1 MITAQQL
8 RDAGIE
14 DKWPEIRAMVQHQR
28 FYSFETSLAELTK
41 ALELLDMLPDPEE
54 LRLAMTGDEPT
65 MTKIFNE
72 NPLIHALVHLG
83 MQYERA
89 YGSVINGAIPDIWSQ
104 PYVLVGDDG
113 VKYHIRRNCNR
124 CGGARRIVPRTGEP
138 PTAEELAE
146 LTTMPCPECSD
157 PVLTPRII
165 GGSGTRDDPHVLLYP
180 EDEKLYEELHG
191 AEN

>member
-41 ALELLDMLPDPEE
+41 ALELLDQLPDPDE
-54 LRLAMTGDEPT
+54 LRLAITGHEPS
-65 MTKIFNE
+65 MVKIFNE
-72 NPLIHALVHLG
+72 NPLIHALVYLG

-89 YGSVINGAIPDIWSQ
+89 DRSLIE
-104 PYVLVGDDG
+104 
-113 VKYHIRRNCNR
+113 NCFR